1 MEQEIFEAILEEN
14 IEIEEDV
21 LENELAKE
29 DSGEE
34 KSELDKLYEELDALK
49 GELAR
54 RDALDE
60 SNKRMLRECEEFREY
75 FPDAELS
82 SVPDEVWESVKSGV
96 PLAAAYS
103 LYERKSELHKN
114 RINEINQ
121 RNKEMSAGSVKRGGE
136 EKFYSPSEVRAMTR
150 EQVKSNYSDIIESMR
165 HWN

>member
-14 IEIEEDV
+14 IEIEEEV
-21 LENELAKE
+21 PKNEPEKE
-29 DSGEE
+29 EGEEE
-34 KSELDKLYEELDALK
+34 KSELDKLYEELETLK

-75 FPDAELS
+75 FPDSELS
-82 SVPDEVWESVKSGV
+82 SVPDEVWESVKGGV
-96 PLAAAYS
+96 PLAAAYA
-103 LYERKSELHKN
+103 LYSRKNELHKN

-121 RNKEMSAGSVKRGGE
+121 RNKDMSAGSVKRGGE
-136 EKFYSPSEVRAMTR
+136 DKFYSPSEVRAMTR
-150 EQVKSNYSDIIESMR
+150 EQVKSNYTDIIESMR

>member
-14 IEIEEDV
+14 IEIEEEV
-21 LENELAKE
+21 PKNEPEKEEGAK
-29 DSGEE
+29 E
-34 KSELDKLYEELDALK
+34 KSELDKLYEELDTLK

-75 FPDAELS
+75 FPDSELS
-82 SVPDEVWESVKSGV
+82 SVPDEVWESVKGGV
-96 PLAAAYS
+96 PLAAAYA
-103 LYERKSELHKN
+103 LYSRKNELHKN

-121 RNKEMSAGSVKRGGE
+121 RNKDMSAGSVKRGGE
-136 EKFYSPSEVRAMTR
+136 DKFYSPSEVRAMTR
-150 EQVKSNYSDIIESMR
+150 EQVKSNYTDIIESMR

>member
-14 IEIEEDV
+14 IEIEEEV
-21 LENELAKE
+21 PKNEPEKE
-29 DSGEE
+29 EGEEE
-34 KSELDKLYEELDALK
+34 KSELDKLYEELDTLK

-75 FPDAELS
+75 FPDSELS
-82 SVPDEVWESVKSGV
+82 SVPDEVWESVKGGV
-96 PLAAAYS
+96 PLAAAYA
-103 LYERKSELHKN
+103 LYSRKNELHKN

-121 RNKEMSAGSVKRGGE
+121 RNKDMSAGSVKRGGE
-136 EKFYSPSEVRAMTR
+136 DKFYSPSEVRAMTR
-150 EQVKSNYSDIIESMR
+150 EQVKSNYTDIIESMR

>member
-14 IEIEEDV
+14 IEIEEEV
-21 LENELAKE
+21 PKNEPEKE
-29 DSGEE
+29 EGEEE
-34 KSELDKLYEELDALK
+34 KSELDKLYEELETLK

-75 FPDAELS
+75 FPDSELS
-82 SVPDEVWESVKSGV
+82 SVPDEVWESVKGGV
-96 PLAAAYS
+96 PLAAAYA
-103 LYERKSELHKN
+103 LYSRKNELHKN

-121 RNKEMSAGSVKRGGE
+121 RNKDMSAGSVKRGGE
-136 EKFYSPSEVRAMTR
+136 DKSYSPSEVRAMTR
-150 EQVKSNYSDIIESMR
+150 EQVKSNYTDIIESMR